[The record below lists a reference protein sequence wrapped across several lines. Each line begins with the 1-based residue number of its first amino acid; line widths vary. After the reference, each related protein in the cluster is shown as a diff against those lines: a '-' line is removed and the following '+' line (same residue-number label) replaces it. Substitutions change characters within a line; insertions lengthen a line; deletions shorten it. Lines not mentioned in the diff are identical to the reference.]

1 MFSEDLIKK
10 RIKELDDQYEQA
22 LRQLAGLEKTIRD
35 LKRYASNLVST
46 GDFTEKPMR
55 MSNEAWKKRA
65 SETIKELM
73 KTDKRNYPTFNSVL
87 VPIYIRLRNVYGVVL
102 DQLRKDYKYK
112 YDTLCYPSAFEA
124 ISDDDTVRDI
134 FDSILVGLFPDDYCD
149 DEVLTYIEGG
159 GEIACVQDQPEEL
172 ILKILVPLAIK
183 RKDDSFG
190 YAETFDLVCERMDCS
205 WGNLQTRYMNRNNLE
220 EAPSK
225 VTIIV
230 SNANVL
236 RKFKKT
242 VRILLE
248 NNCNL

>member
-1 MFSEDLIKK
+1 M
-10 RIKELDDQYEQA
+10 
-22 LRQLAGLEKTIRD
+22 
-35 LKRYASNLVST
+35 
-46 GDFTEKPMR
+46 
-55 MSNEAWKKRA
+55 
-65 SETIKELM
+65 
-73 KTDKRNYPTFNSVL
+73 
-87 VPIYIRLRNVYGVVL
+87 
-102 DQLRKDYKYK
+102 
-112 YDTLCYPSAFEA
+112 
-124 ISDDDTVRDI
+124 
-134 FDSILVGLFPDDYCD
+134 
-149 DEVLTYIEGG
+149 TYIEGG

-190 YAETFDLVCERMDCS
+190 YAETFDLVCDKMDCS

-225 VTIIV
+225 LTIIV

-248 NNCNL
+248 NNYDL